1 MSHTNVTVT
10 VNNFTNGLVSCSY
23 NPPGPYNITTK
34 NQKII
39 FTLDANS
46 VASGWQYNGYI
57 LSFPAGQLS
66 ISGSGNSV
74 TVTDTDSVSGII
86 NYNLGM
92 AQNKAPAVWS
102 DPQNNNTAVPPQA

>member
-1 MSHTNVTVT
+1 MSQINVTVT

-23 NPPGPYNITTK
+23 SPAGPYQITKK
-34 NQKII
+34 NQQVI
-39 FTLDANS
+39 FTLDAGS
-46 VASGWQYNGYI
+46 VANGWQYNGYI

-74 TVTDTDSVSGII
+74 TVSDKDSVGGIV

-92 AQNKAPAVWS
+92 SQNKAPAVWS
-102 DPQNNNTAVPPQA
+102 DPQNNNIPD